1 MDETHILQTNIFFTE
16 CNFFVDIININIAE
30 EMTIEINAKLIA
42 IGAISLK
49 SVELSDIFVI
59 AINVLFIFDSK
70 PIFLLI
76 LFLICARKKL

>member
-1 MDETHILQTNIFFTE
+1 MDETHILQTNIFATE

-30 EMTIEINAKLIA
+30 EMTIAINAKLIA

-59 AINVLFIFDSK
+59 AINVVFIFD
-70 PIFLLI
+70 
-76 LFLICARKKL
+76 